1 MQQMDKISSNIK
13 LIRSAF
19 VKMMIVNMFVMM
31 ASCMC
36 SFIDNIVIGRLLG
49 TEALAAVGFFS
60 PLATAVALYNML
72 VIGVQVL
79 CGNYIG
85 EGKRD
90 QLDSLFVNVFVFLA
104 FTAAG
109 VSVLAIVFREGLATL
124 LGARGFVHTMLCG
137 YIAGYMPGVPAQA
150 LSAMLMALVT
160 YNNDI
165 RRSYFSA
172 AVMAAGNAA
181 GDILL
186 AGTGTF
192 GIGLASTISSILSL
206 CILLPGYCRKDKTLH
221 FKRVP
226 PDWKAIGQAAR
237 RGIPFLTFTGG
248 LLVKN
253 SLLNYTLSTWEGTA
267 GVAVA
272 NVLASCCNIFGIFTG
287 GFGTAYLALSSLYFG
302 EKDRTSFSGLFRIAI
317 RIGETCIIVIVAAA
331 IACAPFL
338 SDLFFPAGTPE
349 WEMGRQMFKLGFLFF
364 PFNIL
369 LIAQM
374 NSLRAQGRMMLVN
387 IMSAAEVSLVGLTI
401 AFTVPLFGSN
411 AAWLANMWVDL
422 LCILV
427 MLGYSWFTL
436 KRVDLNADTII
447 SLPDNFGASPD
458 EFREYSLKTM
468 EDVSPVSESV
478 ITFCSERGINKKPA
492 MYAGVCVEEMAKNIF
507 SHGSRPGKNTY
518 VDVRIVVKDD
528 LTIRI
533 RDNCPEFDP
542 RKRLELYQSRS
553 PEQNFGIRLT
563 AKLAHQIDYYN
574 NAGINTLIMWI

>member
-1 MQQMDKISSNIK
+1 MDMLFLNKN

-19 VKMMIVNMFVMM
+19 VKMMVVNMFVMM

-36 SFIDNIVIGRLLG
+36 GFIDNLVIGRFLG

-60 PLATAVALYNML
+60 PMATAVALYNMF

-79 CGNYIG
+79 CGNFIG
-85 EGKRD
+85 EGRRD
-90 QLDSLFVNVFVFLA
+90 QLDSLFVSVFVFLA

-109 VSVLAIVFREGLATL
+109 FSVLSVIFRENLATL
-124 LGARGFVHTMLCG
+124 LGARGAVHTMLCG
-137 YIAGYMPGVPAQA
+137 YIAGYMPGIPAQA
-150 LSAMLMALVT
+150 LSAMLMSLVA

-172 AVMAAGNAA
+172 GVMAAGNVA

-186 AGTGTF
+186 SGMGTF

-206 CILLPGYCRKDKTLH
+206 FVLLPGYCREDKTLH
-221 FKRVP
+221 FRRISP
-226 PDWKAIGQAAR
+226 CWKLIGQAAR

-253 SLLNYTLSTWEGTA
+253 SLLNYTLYTWEGTA

-272 NVLASCCNIFGIFTG
+272 NVLASCCGIFGIITG
-287 GFGTAYLALSSLYFG
+287 GFGTAYLSLSSLYFG
-302 EKDRTSFSGLFRIAI
+302 EKDRTSYSELFRIAI
-317 RIGETCIIVIVAAA
+317 RIGEACIIPIVAAS
-331 IACAPFL
+331 IACSTLL
-338 SDLFFPAGTPE
+338 SGIFFPSGTE
-349 WEMGRQMFKLGFLFF
+349 AWEMGRQMFKLGFLFF

-411 AAWLANMWVDL
+411 AAWLANTWVDI

-427 MLGYSWFTL
+427 MLVFSWHAL
-436 KRVDLNADTII
+436 KRVDFHADTVI
-447 SLPDNFGASPD
+447 SLPDSFGASPD
-458 EFREYSLKTM
+458 EFREYSLKNM
-468 EDVSPVSESV
+468 QDVPSVSKSV
-478 ITFCSERGINKKPA
+478 ITFCSVRGIDKKPA
-492 MYAGVCVEEMAKNIF
+492 MFAGICIEEMAKNIF
-507 SHGSRPGKNTY
+507 VHGSRPGKNTH
-518 VDVRIVVKDD
+518 VDVRVVVKDD

-542 RKRLELYQSRS
+542 RKRLELYQPQS

-563 AKLAHQIDYYN
+563 AKLARQIDYYN
-574 NAGINTLIMWI
+574 NAGINTLIIKI